1 MNLSQTRL
9 SNWISLLLVLI
20 LGLTLTGCQKSA
32 ASADQPDI
40 FQNLPEQQ
48 RQFCQ
53 IATRAQATGG
63 SASADVRALLG
74 SSGAFVAWQ
83 GQGSIHPASDGK
95 SLAIVFTPACP
106 DATVTLSFE
115 TGGIGN
121 DDTSVPVGTRYANA
135 LQASD
140 FSQGMIA
147 TGKLVRATD
156 NSLITKFSML
166 SPARFAPMTSS
177 AASTAGALSGLEQQA
192 RFCKLL
198 QEEPIAR
205 QRLEDAAS
213 AAIQRNPLNAP
224 DVESQKKAL
233 ISKMFNDLRALV
245 GPSGTFTGWR
255 GRFSASDML
264 EHPPFV
270 QYSTKQDKIVFVL
283 SFIPDCFGTDAYGR
297 PIDILTLST
306 YRGPL
311 EDTNILPDS
320 PFGQSLRQMDLSKPK
335 YTVSGQFL
343 SPPPPPKGGGQWVP
357 AVDYRYPFYS
367 GDGFLDEGSY
377 HFVVRFTQ
385 VSP

>member
-1 MNLSQTRL
+1 MKVFRTVFLF
-9 SNWISLLLVLI
+9 LLMF
-20 LGLTLTGCQKSA
+20 LTAAGCQKSA
-32 ASADQPDI
+32 ASANQPDI
-40 FQNLPEQQ
+40 FKNLPEQQ

-53 IATRAQATGG
+53 IVTKAQATGDA
-63 SASADVRALLG
+63 ASADVRTLLG

-106 DATVTLSFE
+106 DATATLSFE
-115 TGGIGN
+115 TGSIGN

-135 LQASD
+135 LQVSD

-147 TGKLVRATD
+147 TGKLLPSSYENLFVVR
-156 NSLITKFSML
+156 FQML

-177 AASTAGALSGLEQQA
+177 SASTAGALSGLEQQA

-198 QEEPIAR
+198 QDEPIAR

-233 ISKMFNDLRALV
+233 ISRMFNDLRALV

-283 SFIPDCFGTDAYGR
+283 SFMPDCFGTDAYGR

-311 EDTNILPDS
+311 EDTNVLPGS
-320 PFGQSLRQMDLSKPK
+320 PLGQSLRQMDLSKPK

-377 HFVVRFTQ
+377 HFVVRITQ